1 VSTAV
6 AIGLAAALAAC
17 APTHHDIA
25 PPSGGSPA
33 TASESAS
40 NGPPTSTST
49 SLPPA
54 TEATS
59 VDACRSGQCQVL
71 VTPPT
76 VITIESQR
84 FTITLAGSDVTIEPN
99 DLDSPIVFT
108 LNSPGEH
115 LSFSS
120 SSTTRGRQ
128 ITISLVSIR
137 GDAVELTVN
146 SG

>member
-1 VSTAV
+1 
-6 AIGLAAALAAC
+6 
-17 APTHHDIA
+17 
-25 PPSGGSPA
+25 
-33 TASESAS
+33 
-40 NGPPTSTST
+40 
-49 SLPPA
+49 
-54 TEATS
+54 
-59 VDACRSGQCQVL
+59 VL

-128 ITISLVSIR
+128 ITIFLVSIR
-137 GDAVELTVN
+137 GDAVELTIN